1 MTVDNFKS
9 IIRTLSPNKKSLI
22 LLVILASF
30 IATADMAVP
39 VAIGRVSDYL
49 QNISETASSRS
60 FEGSLIIL
68 LVIGIRPL
76 IILADDLIRARVLHV
91 KITRDFRGVLFK
103 RFLRSSVASDAD
115 MSPGRSA
122 SIVTQTADSINGVID
137 RGSRLIGYIIAY
149 LSIGVPLFYVA
160 DTSYLVIVFSWIL
173 LYIIT
178 LVFLFKRIL
187 ITSGTLYAVRHE
199 YTGTVVDLLANR
211 NLFIGWGLKGA
222 NAIHIEKNNEYA
234 AARSKQ
240 AYAELSLVFFLAIIN
255 TVLILA
261 VIIRGSVLA
270 AQGGT
275 SAFDIVMPITLS
287 WQFTSVAGWV
297 CWEIAEII
305 DSLGSIE
312 SMTDMLDDAQ
322 DPKSVT
328 NSVTHR
334 GINGSDIPAI
344 NIVNLSFS
352 YSTSQRAPVFSNI
365 TTSIAPGET
374 VRLAGASG
382 SGKSTLLWLIAGAI
396 HQDRGE
402 IYFEYQGSERF
413 SPSLITG
420 DIALVMQQPY
430 VLNRTVRENFTAL
443 FPDISDDRI
452 MYALSKVSLDAE
464 ISGISDMGGATGLD
478 YSVGT
483 DGCLLS
489 GGQKQRLAIARIFL
503 SAPKVILL
511 DEFDSSLDEA
521 TALHIWDAIRQ
532 SFPNAT
538 VIFTAHNER
547 FDGYIT
553 KLISL

>member
-1 MTVDNFKS
+1 MTIDNCKS
-9 IIRTLSPNKKSLI
+9 ILRMLSPNKKPLI
-22 LLVILASF
+22 LLVMLASF

-39 VAIGRVSDYL
+39 VAIGRVSEYL
-49 QNISETASSRS
+49 QNISETANYRS
-60 FEGSLIIL
+60 FDGSLIIL

-91 KITRDFRGVLFK
+91 KITRDFRSVLFK
-103 RFLRSSVASDAD
+103 RLLRISVASDAV

-122 SIVTQTADSINGVID
+122 SIVTQTADSINGVLD
-137 RGSRLIGYIIAY
+137 RGTRLIGYIIAY

-160 DTSYLVIVFSWIL
+160 NTSYLIIVFSWLL
-173 LYIIT
+173 LYILM

-187 ITSGTLYAVRHE
+187 KTSGSLYAVRHE

-211 NLFIGWGLKGA
+211 NLFIGWGLTGA
-222 NAIHIEKNNEYA
+222 DVIHIEKNNEYA

-270 AQGGT
+270 GQGGT

-287 WQFTSVAGWV
+287 WQFTSLAGWV

-312 SMTDMLDDAQ
+312 SMTDMLGDAPDQ
-322 DPKSVT
+322 KPVT
-328 NSVTHR
+328 NASAHR
-334 GINGSDIPAI
+334 RINDSDIPAI
-344 NIVNLSFS
+344 NIENLSFS
-352 YSTSQRAPVFSNI
+352 YSTSQRAPVFNNI
-365 TTSIAPGET
+365 TTNISPGET

-396 HQDRGE
+396 HQDSGE
-402 IYFEYQGSERF
+402 IHFDYQGRESF
-413 SPSLITG
+413 IPSLISG
-420 DIALVMQQPY
+420 EIALVMQQPY
-430 VLNRTVRENFTAL
+430 VLNLTVRENFTAL
-443 FPDISDDRI
+443 FPGISDARI
-452 MYALSKVSLDAE
+452 IYALSKVSLDSE
-464 ISGISDMGGATGLD
+464 LSGIYDKGGATGLD

-503 SAPKVILL
+503 SAPKVILM
-511 DEFDSSLDEA
+511 DEFDSSLDED
-521 TALHIWDAIRQ
+521 TALQIWDAIRQ

-538 VIFTAHNER
+538 IIFTAHNER

-553 KLISL
+553 KLIRL